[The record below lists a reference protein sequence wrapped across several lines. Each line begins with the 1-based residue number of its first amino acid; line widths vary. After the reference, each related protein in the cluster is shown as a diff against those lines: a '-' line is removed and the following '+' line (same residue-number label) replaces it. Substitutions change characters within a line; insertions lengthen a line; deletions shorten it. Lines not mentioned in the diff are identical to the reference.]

1 MTIAKL
7 NITDDDRFFDLGLR
21 AEECK
26 LAAASPNNS
35 PSRRRVRVPPRR
47 TLLARAEFYRND
59 QMRTVDFRQ
68 EAIR

>member
-7 NITDDDRFFDLGLR
+7 KTTGDDRFFDLGLR
-21 AEECK
+21 ASECE

-35 PSRRRVRVPPRR
+35 PSRRR
-47 TLLARAEFYRND
+47 TLLARAEFYRD
-59 QMRTVDFRQ
+59 EQMRTVEFRQ